1 MKSLSILGSTG
12 SIGLSTLD
20 VVRQHPEKF
29 SISGLAAGK
38 DVVTLA
44 EQIKEF
50 KPTAVSVMDA
60 DAAVKLRALLGDYK
74 PDIFYGID
82 GTIAV
87 ATIEETNMVV
97 SAIVGAAGLI
107 PTVSAIKAGK
117 HIALAN
123 KETLVVAGAL
133 VSDLVQKHKVQLLPV
148 DSEHSAIFQSLQGH
162 RREDVVRIILT
173 ASGGPFRN
181 TSAEELKLVELE
193 QALKHPQW
201 TMGAKITIDSATM
214 MNKGLEVIEAHWLF
228 SMPAEKISVVVHPQS
243 IIHSMVEYIDGCVMA
258 QLGAPDMRA
267 PIAYALSW
275 PERCESGIQRLDLTK
290 IGTLTFEEPD
300 MERFPALRLAF
311 EALKAG
317 RTCPAVL
324 NAANEIAVAAFLEKK
339 IRFTEIAETVDK
351 TMQAHA
357 PYTPVELDDYLQ
369 ADRWARDTAKK
380 LIA

>member
-1 MKSLSILGSTG
+1 MRSLSILGSTG

-20 VVRQHPEKF
+20 VVRLHPGKF

-44 EQIKEF
+44 QQIKEF
-50 KPTAVSVMDA
+50 QPTAVSVMDA
-60 DAAVKLRALLGDYK
+60 DTAEKLRALLGNCK
-74 PDIFYGID
+74 PDILYGIE

-87 ATIEETNMVV
+87 ATVEEADMVV

-123 KETLVVAGAL
+123 KETLVVAGEL
-133 VSDLVQKHKVQLLPV
+133 VSDLIQKHKVLLLPV

-181 TSAEELKLVELE
+181 SSTEELKQVRLE

-228 SMPAEKISVVVHPQS
+228 SMPAEKIGVVVHPQS
-243 IIHSMVEYIDGCVMA
+243 IIHSMVEYLDGCVMA

-275 PERCESGIQRLDLTK
+275 PERCESGIQKLDLAK

-311 EALKAG
+311 DALKAG
-317 RTCPAVL
+317 RTYPAVL

-339 IRFTEIAETVDK
+339 IRFIEIAETVDK
-351 TMQAHA
+351 TMQAHEA
-357 PYTPVELDDYLQ
+357 FTPVELDDYLH
-369 ADRWARDTAKK
+369 ADRWARDTANK

>member
-1 MKSLSILGSTG
+1 MRSLSILGSTG

-20 VVRQHPEKF
+20 VVRLHPGKF

-44 EQIKEF
+44 QQIKEF
-50 KPTAVSVMDA
+50 QPTAVSVMDA
-60 DAAVKLRALLGDYK
+60 DTAEKLRALLGNCK
-74 PDIFYGID
+74 PDILYGIE

-87 ATIEETNMVV
+87 ATVEEADMVV

-123 KETLVVAGAL
+123 KETLVVAGEL
-133 VSDLVQKHKVQLLPV
+133 VSDLIQKHKVLLLPV

-181 TSAEELKLVELE
+181 SSTEELKQVRLE

-228 SMPAEKISVVVHPQS
+228 AMPAEKIGVVVHPQS
-243 IIHSMVEYIDGCVMA
+243 IIHSMVEYIDGCVIA

-275 PERCESGIQRLDLTK
+275 PERCESGIQKLDLTK

-300 MERFPALRLAF
+300 MERFPALRS
-311 EALKAG
+311 
-317 RTCPAVL
+317 
-324 NAANEIAVAAFLEKK
+324 
-339 IRFTEIAETVDK
+339 
-351 TMQAHA
+351 
-357 PYTPVELDDYLQ
+357 
-369 ADRWARDTAKK
+369 ARCSFDFSPRRGG
-380 LIA
+380 L